1 MQTVQFSLAFLL
13 RSTMN
18 LHLLRTATAI
28 AFCVLLGST
37 VGGESPAASTLDET
51 ISQYAI
57 AGVERSTIGVTRA
70 DTPIPC
76 LLSPES
82 LDAESKKFHI
92 LLIGGLDGDLASVRL
107 AMESMASFQKDA
119 TLSRRFAV
127 SCIPCARPDDL
138 GRGGIDAL
146 SFPPSGNA
154 YNQPHNDVAH
164 YLWRWIGMHAP
175 DLVIDLRGNGSEAW
189 VYPNQPAKLLEA
201 IRSNGLDI
209 SDRPAKPNSLV
220 AALSQHKPAGTG
232 SIPALRTG
240 DRQAIAL
247 ITAAL
252 DHASVSLPHSPARNE
267 IKRRLA
273 RSSLE
278 IAQELSLVYGHQ
290 LESVQYIPALA
301 VIGRMRVGELTD
313 DPQPLRDAIKLGDPY
328 RSERKESLP
337 AKSSGSTLSGHL
349 VFSQLAR
356 RTGDNRWTHL
366 AKKAADYGFDA
377 DGRPKVSMPFHNEM
391 SDAVFMGC
399 AILAEVG
406 ALTAD
411 AKYVEQCVRN
421 LQFMQTLCLRDDGLY
436 RHSPLNEAAWGR
448 GNGFP
453 AVGMALSLSALP
465 ADTQAHRVFLDSYR
479 DHLRALKQHQDP
491 SGAWHQVIDREE
503 SYREFT
509 STCMITFAIV
519 RGLRRGWLDPQEW
532 TPVVEKSWS
541 AIKSR
546 IGSGGQLVD
555 VCTGTGKQK
564 TVRDYYDR
572 TAILGRDD
580 RGGAMALLVAT
591 EIAFWEKD

>member
-1 MQTVQFSLAFLL
+1 
-13 RSTMN
+13 MN
-18 LHLLRTATAI
+18 LYPIRLASAI
-28 AFCVLLGST
+28 AFCFLLGWS
-37 VGGESPAASTLDET
+37 VRGESRAANALGET
-51 ISQYAI
+51 ISQYSI
-57 AGVERSTIGVTRA
+57 AGVVRSSIGVTRT

-82 LDAESKKFHI
+82 LDADSKKFHI
-92 LLIGGLDGDLASVRL
+92 LLVGGLDGDLASVRL
-107 AMESMASFQKDA
+107 ALESMVAFQKDEK
-119 TLSRRFAV
+119 LSKRYTV
-127 SCIPCARPDDL
+127 SCVPCARPD
-138 GRGGIDAL
+138 AL
-146 SFPPSGNA
+146 DHEPIHAQSFPPSGNA
-154 YNQPHNDVAH
+154 YNQPDNDVAH

-175 DLVIDLRGNGSEAW
+175 DLVIDLRGDGSEAW
-189 VYPNQPAKLLEA
+189 VYPNQPVKLLEA

-209 SDRPAKPNSLV
+209 SDRLAKPDSLV
-220 AALSQHKPAGTG
+220 AALAQSKPSGTG
-232 SIPALRTG
+232 SIPALQTG
-240 DRQAIAL
+240 SRQAIAW
-247 ITAAL
+247 ITTAL
-252 DHASVSLPHSPARNE
+252 DRVSLPPSQARNE

-273 RSSLE
+273 RSPLE

-290 LESVQYIPALA
+290 LDSVQYIPALA

-313 DPQPLRDAIKLGDPY
+313 DPQPLRDAIKLGAPY
-328 RSERKESLP
+328 LRGEKESMPPKLN
-337 AKSSGSTLSGHL
+337 GSTLSGHL
-349 VFSQLAR
+349 VFSELAR
-356 RTGDNRWTHL
+356 RTGDNRWTSL
-366 AKKAADYGFDA
+366 AKKAADDGFDA
-377 DGRPKVSMPFHNEM
+377 DGRPKESMPFHNEM

-411 AKYVEQCVRN
+411 AKYVEQCVRH

-436 RHSPLNEAAWGR
+436 RHSPLDEAAWGR

-453 AVGMALSLSALP
+453 ALGMALSLSAI
-465 ADTQAHRVFLDSYR
+465 AEDTQAHRVFLDSYR
-479 DHLRALKQHQDP
+479 DHLQALKQHQDP
-491 SGAWHQVIDREE
+491 TGAWHQVIDREE

-519 RGLRRGWLDPQEW
+519 RGLRRGWLAPQEW

-591 EIAFWEKD
+591 EIAYWEKE

>member
-1 MQTVQFSLAFLL
+1 
-13 RSTMN
+13 MN

-37 VGGESPAASTLDET
+37 VRGESPAANTLDET
-51 ISQYAI
+51 ISQYPLS
-57 AGVERSTIGVTRA
+57 GVVRSAIGVTRG

-76 LLSPES
+76 LLSAES
-82 LDAESKKFHI
+82 LDANSKKFHI

-107 AMESMASFQKDA
+107 ALQSMASFQKDP
-119 TLSRRFAV
+119 TLSRRFTV
-127 SCIPCARPDDL
+127 SCVPCARPDDL
-138 GRGGIDAL
+138 GREGIDAL

-154 YNQPHNDVAH
+154 YNQPDNDVAH

-175 DLVIDLRGNGSEAW
+175 DLVIDLRGDEGDEW
-189 VYPNQPAKLLEA
+189 VYPNQPAKLLET
-201 IRSNGLDI
+201 IRPHGLKI
-209 SDRPAKPNSLV
+209 SDRMAKPDSLV
-220 AALSQHKPAGTG
+220 SALSRHKPAGTG
-232 SIPALRTG
+232 SIPALQTG
-240 DRQAIAL
+240 SRQAIDL
-247 ITAAL
+247 ITASL
-252 DHASVSLPHSPARNE
+252 DRPSVSLPHSHAQNE

-273 RSSLE
+273 RSPLE
-278 IAQELSLVYGHQ
+278 IAQELSMVYGHQ
-290 LESVQYIPALA
+290 LDSVQYIPALA

-313 DPQPLRDAIKLGDPY
+313 DPQPLRDAIKLGEPY

-337 AKSSGSTLSGHL
+337 ARSSGSTLSGHL

-356 RTGDNRWTHL
+356 RTGDKRWTRL
-366 AKKAADYGFDA
+366 AKKAADDGFDA
-377 DGRPKVSMPFHNEM
+377 DGQPKVSMPFHNEM

-411 AKYVEQCVRN
+411 AKYFDQCLRH

-453 AVGMALSLSALP
+453 ALGMALSLSAIP
-465 ADTQAHRVFLDSYR
+465 EDTQAHRVFLDSYR
-479 DHLRALKQHQDP
+479 DHLQALKQHQDP
-491 SGAWHQVIDREE
+491 TGAWHQVIDREE

-532 TPVVEKSWS
+532 APVVEKSWS

-591 EIAFWEKD
+591 EIAFWEKN

>member
-1 MQTVQFSLAFLL
+1 
-13 RSTMN
+13 MN

-28 AFCVLLGST
+28 AFCVLIGST
-37 VGGESPAASTLDET
+37 VGGESPAASTIDET
-51 ISQYAI
+51 ISQYPLS
-57 AGVERSTIGVTRA
+57 GVVRSAIGVTRG

-82 LDAESKKFHI
+82 LDANSKKFHI

-107 AMESMASFQKDA
+107 ALQSMASVQKDP

-127 SCIPCARPDDL
+127 SCVPCARPDDL
-138 GRGGIDAL
+138 GREGIDLL

-154 YNQPHNDVAH
+154 YNQPDNDVAH

-175 DLVIDLRGNGSEAW
+175 DLVIDLRGDGNDAW
-189 VYPNQPAKLLEA
+189 GYPNQPAKLLEQ
-201 IRSNGLDI
+201 IRSNGLHI
-209 SDRPAKPNSLV
+209 SDRPAKPDSLV
-220 AALSQHKPAGTG
+220 AALNQHKPSGTG
-232 SIPALRTG
+232 SIPALRSG
-240 DRQAIAL
+240 SGQAIAL
-247 ITAAL
+247 ITTAL
-252 DHASVSLPHSPARNE
+252 DRVSMSLPPSQARNE

-273 RSSLE
+273 RSPLE

-290 LESVQYIPALA
+290 LDSVQYIPALA
-301 VIGRMRVGELTD
+301 VIGRMRLGELTD
-313 DPQPLRDAIKLGDPY
+313 DPQPLRDAIKLGEPY
-328 RSERKESLP
+328 RSERKESMP
-337 AKSSGSTLSGHL
+337 ARSSGSTLSGHL

-356 RTGDNRWTHL
+356 RTGDNRWTSL
-366 AKKAADYGFDA
+366 AKKAADDGFDA
-377 DGRPKVSMPFHNEM
+377 EGQPKEAMPFHNEM

-411 AKYVEQCVRN
+411 AKYVEQCVRH
-421 LQFMQTLCLRDDGLY
+421 LQFMQTLCRRDDGLY
-436 RHSPLNEAAWGR
+436 RHSPLDEAAWGR

-453 AVGMALSLSALP
+453 ALGMALSLSAM
-465 ADTQAHRVFLDSYR
+465 AEDTQAHRVFLDSYR

-491 SGAWHQVIDREE
+491 TGAWHQVIDREE

-519 RGLRRGWLDPQEW
+519 RGLRMGWLDPHEW

-564 TVRDYYDR
+564 TVRDYHDR

-591 EIAFWEKD
+591 EIAFWERQ